1 MKGNQGI
8 TRPTLVLVIPCYNEE
23 EVLPETI
30 NRLTLILDDLIVYD
44 NIAPNSKILFVDDGS
59 RDKSWHII
67 ETANSSN
74 GYVHGLKLT
83 RNAGHQNALLAGLR
97 YAKDFSD
104 CVISIDADLQDDL
117 LVIPKFIDE
126 FNNGND
132 IVYGVRKGRSTDTLF
147 KRTTAQSFYK
157 LMNFMGVNIIYNHA
171 DYRLMSKRVLE
182 HLGEFKEVNLFL
194 RGLIPLIGFKSA
206 KVHYDRNERFAGESK
221 YPLKKMLAFAFDG
234 ITSFS
239 VTPIRFIS
247 GIGFIMFLFSL
258 FMAVYIV
265 INKFLGNT
273 TSGWSSLMIS
283 IWFIGG
289 IQLVALG
296 FIGEYI
302 GKIYKEVKARP
313 KYFIEKTTLNSKD
326 QEPHETNGLVSTIQ

>member
-1 MKGNQGI
+1 MERKSVTPI
-8 TRPTLVLVIPCYNEE
+8 TLALVIPCFNEE
-23 EVLPETI
+23 DVLPETI
-30 NRLTLILDDLIVYD
+30 KRLTLILDELVKYK
-44 NIAPNSKILFVDDGS
+44 NIHSDSKIIFVDDGS
-59 RDKSWHII
+59 RDKTWGII
-67 ETANSSN
+67 EEANIFN
-74 GYVHGLKLT
+74 KYVQGLKLA
-83 RNAGHQNALLAGLR
+83 RNAGHQNALLAGLN

-117 LVIPKFIDE
+117 AVIPKFIEE

-132 IVYGVRKGRSTDTLF
+132 IVYGVRRGRSTDTFF
-147 KRTTAQSFYK
+147 KRTTAQGFYK
-157 LMNFMGVNIIYNHA
+157 LMNSMGVNIIYNHA

-194 RGLIPLIGFKSA
+194 RGLIPLIGYKSTE
-206 KVHYDRNERFAGESK
+206 VYYDRNERFAGESK

-239 VTPIRFIS
+239 VTPIRLIS
-247 GIGFIMFLFSL
+247 AIGFLMFLFSF
-258 FMAVYIV
+258 FMAIYIL
-265 INKFLGNT
+265 INKFLGHT
-273 TSGWSSLMIS
+273 SSGWSSLMIS

-302 GKIYKEVKARP
+302 GKIYREVKARP
-313 KYFIEKTTLNSKD
+313 KYFIEKSTLNLPD
-326 QEPHETNGLVSTIQ
+326 QRNKEIKELVGTTN